1 MLVMPSRIKED
12 RLRMKLLLRTRCFE
26 GLTSFRLLVVC
37 CTFLVLSVGA
47 GISGVTATPPE
58 NDFRVTTVFLV
69 RHAERATSPP
79 EDPPL
84 QEAGITRSQELAHIL
99 GKAGIKAIYTSQFL
113 RTKQTAEPLAKHL
126 GIASIVLPI
135 KMSSSNPRAVSQES
149 INELAER
156 IYQKAG
162 ENALIVGHSN
172 TVPEVIRALGGDVI
186 PTIGETEF
194 DDLFVVTVYEKG
206 KSRVTN
212 LKYGQLH

>member
-1 MLVMPSRIKED
+1 ME
-12 RLRMKLLLRTRCFE
+12 LLPRTRCFE
-26 GLTSFRLLVVC
+26 GLTRFRLLLVSC
-37 CTFLVLSVGA
+37 SLLVLSVGA
-47 GISGVTATPPE
+47 AISGATAPSAE

-69 RHAERATSPP
+69 RHAEKATSPP

-84 QEAGITRSQELAHIL
+84 QEAGSMRSQELAHLL

-126 GIASIVLPI
+126 GIASIALPI
-135 KMSSSNPRAVSQES
+135 KMSASNPRAVSQES
-149 INELAER
+149 INEIAER

-172 TVPEVIRALGGDVI
+172 TVPEVIRALGGDVV

-194 DDLFVVTVYEKG
+194 DDLFVVTLYAKG
-206 KSRVTN
+206 RARVTN
-212 LKYGQLH
+212 LKYGNPH